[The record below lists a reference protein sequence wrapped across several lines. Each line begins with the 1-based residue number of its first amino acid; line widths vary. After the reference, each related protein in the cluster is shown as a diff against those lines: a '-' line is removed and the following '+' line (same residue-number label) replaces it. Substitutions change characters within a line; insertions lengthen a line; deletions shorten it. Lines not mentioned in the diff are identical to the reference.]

1 MQIGSCQQKS
11 LEGGATNYVDGFAV
25 AERLRKEHPEA
36 FEFLTKTSITYQYIA
51 DGYHMVADGP
61 IIKTNP
67 HGEVIQV
74 QQALSVVW
82 FQMFHRYLLAA

>member
-1 MQIGSCQQKS
+1 MQLGSCQLKS

-36 FEFLTKTSITYQYIA
+36 FEFFTKTSITYQYIA

-61 IIKTNP
+61 VIRTDSL
-67 HGEVIQV
+67 GEVVQV
-74 QQALSVVW
+74 QQLLS
-82 FQMFHRYLLAA
+82 H